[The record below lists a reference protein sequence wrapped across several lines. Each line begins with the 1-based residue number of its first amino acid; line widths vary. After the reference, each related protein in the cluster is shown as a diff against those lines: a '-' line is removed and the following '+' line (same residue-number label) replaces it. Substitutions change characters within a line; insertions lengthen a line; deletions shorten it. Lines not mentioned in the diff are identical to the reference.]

1 MPKHPFSALI
11 RILPIFCLVLTNC
24 VNTHHQF
31 SGSLL
36 QLQSSHTAPT
46 QQLGSIQI
54 GITTK
59 QEIIRR
65 FGNPTDQQMSTREGV
80 PIESLSY
87 ADSEIE
93 IRPYQYI
100 PFFGAFAFWRTPTHQ
115 NSSAAISFSSD
126 EKVSGLTI
134 STVNAYGDIRSSELF
149 SRVDSTT
156 SFYGMNNPEVSHTPT
171 SD

>member
-1 MPKHPFSALI
+1 MHRQVFSPWMTV
-11 RILPIFCLVLTNC
+11 LPTFCLILTNC
-24 VNTHHQF
+24 VNTHHRLWE
-31 SGSLL
+31 SS
-36 QLQSSHTAPT
+36 QLQSSHLTPT
-46 QQLGSIQI
+46 QQLTSIQI

-100 PFFGAFAFWRTPTHQ
+100 PFFGAFAFWRTSTHQ
-115 NSSAAISFSSD
+115 NSSAAFSFSFD
-126 EKVSGLTI
+126 EKVSGLTV
-134 STVNAYGDIRSSELF
+134 STVNAYGDIRASKFFTGAAS
-149 SRVDSTT
+149 VT
-156 SFYGMNNPEVSHTPT
+156 SFYGMNNPEVSHIPT
-171 SD
+171 RD

>member
-1 MPKHPFSALI
+1 MSKHLFSAWT
-11 RILPIFCLVLTNC
+11 RMLPIFCLVLTNC
-24 VNTHHQF
+24 MNTHHQL
-31 SGSLL
+31 SGSL
-36 QLQSSHTAPT
+36 QLQSSHTTPT

-65 FGNPTDQQMSTREGV
+65 FGNPTDQQMSAVQGAT
-80 PIESLSY
+80 IESLSY

-100 PFFGAFAFWRTPTHQ
+100 PLLGAMRFLWPMHNQTP
-115 NSSAAISFSSD
+115 SVGMSFSPD

-149 SRVDSTT
+149 SRADSTT